1 MKEYTIRKIGKTIF
15 VLNTNGRAFDKRWN
29 LPSANFKGTG
39 LACCGVL
46 QKGES
51 LNAWLKKM
59 KKARE
64 EREVEP
70 KMQKNVKKKIN
81 AYRA

>member
-1 MKEYTIRKIGKTIF
+1 MKEYTIRKIGNTVF
-15 VLNTNGRAFDKRWN
+15 VLKTGGRPMDKKTNIPN
-29 LPSANFKGTG
+29 ANFKGTG

-51 LNAWLKKM
+51 LNAWIKKM
-59 KKARE
+59 KNAS
-64 EREVEP
+64 EVRDVKP
-70 KMQKNVKKKIN
+70 KTKKNVKKKVN

>member
-1 MKEYTIRKIGKTIF
+1 MKEYTIRKIGNTIF
-15 VLNTNGRAFDKRWN
+15 VLNTNGRPTEKRWD

-39 LACCGVL
+39 MACCGVL

-51 LNAWLKKM
+51 LNAWLKKL

-64 EREVEP
+64 ERGVEP
-70 KMQKNVKKKIN
+70 KKQKNVKKKIN
-81 AYRA
+81 ANRA